1 MIERLKKLIDVKS
14 ILTLILTLIFAILC
28 LREIITAETFTRLY
42 ELIIV
47 FYFGTQNGKSEKGKN
62 EEK

>member
-1 MIERLKKLIDVKS
+1 MLDRLKKLIDVKS
-14 ILTLILTLIFAILC
+14 ILTLILTIIFSILC
-28 LREIITAETFTRLY
+28 LREIINPETFIRLY

-47 FYFGTQNGKSEKGKN
+47 FYFGTQNGKSENGKK